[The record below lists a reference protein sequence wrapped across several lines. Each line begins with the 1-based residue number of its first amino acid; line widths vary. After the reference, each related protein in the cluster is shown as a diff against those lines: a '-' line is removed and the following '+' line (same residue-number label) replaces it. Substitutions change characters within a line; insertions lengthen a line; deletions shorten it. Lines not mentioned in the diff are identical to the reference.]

1 MEWSAKAWLN
11 LTCGGEEPE
20 INLVREH
27 QDRLEMSLQLNTVK
41 IVLHLCEHEADGAML
56 PSAGQFSLL
65 NASKLP
71 VVQQRSSH

>member
-11 LTCGGEEPE
+11 LTCGDEEPE
-20 INLVREH
+20 INQSENIRTDLKC
-27 QDRLEMSLQLNTVK
+27 LQLNTVK
-41 IVLHLCEHEADGAML
+41 IVLQRCEHEADGAML